1 MNCGPL
7 PVPQQDSPPLSP
19 PSDVGEH
26 ITMDVHYSLV
36 VNVSFI
42 KESLVTNMANASLVA
57 GKILM
62 LSK

>member
-1 MNCGPL
+1 
-7 PVPQQDSPPLSP
+7 
-19 PSDVGEH
+19 
-26 ITMDVHYSLV
+26 MDVHYSLV

-42 KESLVTNMANASLVA
+42 KESLVNNMANASLVA